1 MSHVA
6 NIAVYGLNNP
16 LEEYDWIPSFL
27 RTVAEED
34 RVAFAEWIHTLLMN
48 MKEEEKK
55 HLWERWLKRYW
66 QERNQGIP
74 VPFLDKELEIM
85 LEWISELEPVFP
97 EAVEIMCKGDVPH
110 LRIDIGV
117 LYRLTKSKIPDKHSE
132 ALTKL
137 LIHLTSNHEVFR
149 GQCSA
154 LENLT
159 ERVILAKAPADLLRK
174 LCEQLAQ
181 IGCRNAES
189 LHGKIDVRDEHSA
202 NG

>member
-1 MSHVA
+1 VA
-6 NIAVYGLNNP
+6 NIAVDGLNNP

-55 HLWERWLKRYW
+55 HLWERWLKQYW

-74 VPFLDKELEIM
+74 VPFSDGELEKTV
-85 LEWISELEPVFP
+85 EWISELEPVFP
-97 EAVEIMCKGDVPH
+97 EAVAVICEGKVPH
-110 LRIDIGV
+110 LEDV
-117 LYRLTKSKIPDKHSE
+117 QLLYRLKKTELSDKHPE
-132 ALTKL
+132 ALTRL
-137 LIHLTSNHEVFR
+137 LIHLTSDLKMLR
-149 GQCSA
+149 RQCSA
-154 LENLT
+154 LEILT
-159 ERVILAKAPADLLRK
+159 ERLIAAKAPANLLHK
-174 LCEQLAQ
+174 LCEQLARA
-181 IGCRNAES
+181 GCRNAES